1 MSEKPS
7 YSSFYDLYDVKTIM
21 DLVKKYLSSSLEE
34 QSVTISISSDSSLE
48 QFVFDM
54 TSIIA
59 QRNELLA
66 GVELILLNSLSEKS
80 KTQFHEKRNLIFRDD
95 FPRWSDLDEVGY
107 LERLIIHSI
116 FDLEAGNTPLWDD
129 SRDIYEVQ
137 FLIQNKVKQSL
148 KTRILNHIKKF
159 PNDGIENLQWLDD
172 LSEIVT
178 SMNSFINY

>member
-7 YSSFYDLYDVKTIM
+7 YSSFYDLYDVATIL

-34 QSVTISISSDSSLE
+34 QSVTFSISSDSSLE

-80 KTQFHEKRNLIFRDD
+80 KAQFHEKRNLIFRDD

-107 LERLIIHSI
+107 LERQIIQSI
-116 FDLEAGNTPLWDD
+116 FELEAGNTPLWDD

-159 PNDGIENLQWLDD
+159 PNDGNENLQWLDD

-178 SMNSFINY
+178 SINSFINY